1 MFWYTRDMRFSAE
14 RIRELAASR
23 GLSLSALLRAAGV
36 SRTAYYSLV
45 RKKSAFPQSVR
56 RLADTLGVLET
67 ELVASVPPVRNEL
80 DPVVAEARR
89 ISAKHPGL
97 EFENVW
103 HTLLVLRET
112 PLARLQGSLRRGRAA
127 PLW

>member
-1 MFWYTRDMRFSAE
+1 MRLSSE

-23 GLSLSALLRAAGV
+23 GLSLSALLREAGV
-36 SRTAYYSLV
+36 SRTAYYSLA
-45 RKKSAFPQSVR
+45 RRESAFPKSVS
-56 RLADTLGVLET
+56 RLADTLGVRET
-67 ELVASVPPVRNEL
+67 DLFESVPARKNEL

-89 ISAKHPGL
+89 ISARHPGI

>member
-1 MFWYTRDMRFSAE
+1 MRFSVE
-14 RIRELAASR
+14 R
-23 GLSLSALLRAAGV
+23 V
-36 SRTAYYSLV
+36 S
-45 RKKSAFPQSVR
+45 
-56 RLADTLGVLET
+56 ET
-67 ELVASVPPVRNEL
+67 DLFERVPARPNGL

-89 ISAKHPGL
+89 IAAKLPGI

-112 PLARLQGSLRRGRAA
+112 PLQRLQGSLRRGRAA

>member
-1 MFWYTRDMRFSAE
+1 MRFSAE
-14 RIRELAASR
+14 RIRKLAASR
-23 GLSLSALLRAAGV
+23 GVSLSALLREAGV
-36 SRTAYYSLV
+36 SRSAYYSLA
-45 RKKSAFPQSVR
+45 RRESAFPKSIS
-56 RLADTLGVLET
+56 RLADTLGVSET
-67 ELVASVPPVRNEL
+67 DLFEPVPAERSAL

-89 ISAKHPGL
+89 IAARHPGV

-112 PLARLQGSLRRGRAA
+112 PLQRLQGSLRRGRAA